1 MHQDDINKD
10 LGNYIHERKDRPVWS
25 KMFGK
30 APTPKEEVKEEIK
43 EDIMEKA
50 AEADEKIAPED
61 KKDLEHMEGEIVEAH
76 EEEEEIEERREGV
89 LKRFFKKL
97 NFSGNK
103 PEEDEQEEV
112 PEQGT
117 EDEEEMKDFLKNMH
131 TWITQ
136 LPPETLKEFKESKD
150 FELYT
155 KVLKK
160 YNLIK

>member
-1 MHQDDINKD
+1 
-10 LGNYIHERKDRPVWS
+10 
-25 KMFGK
+25 
-30 APTPKEEVKEEIK
+30 
-43 EDIMEKA
+43 
-50 AEADEKIAPED
+50 
-61 KKDLEHMEGEIVEAH
+61 MEGEIVEAH